1 MPRQRQV
8 LAKEDLQIH
17 RQRQLLVQG
26 DFQKRHQRQLLGKE
40 DPQMPRQHQL
50 LGKEEFQE
58 RHKAKEVPLLPLYRV
73 DLLLVQVQVH
83 LFQKVM

>member
-1 MPRQRQV
+1 MQTQH
-8 LAKEDLQIH
+8 H
-17 RQRQLLVQG
+17 RKLLDKR